1 MLQSQ
6 LLKLPGGGSEK
17 RACCCCA
24 AIDLVVTIS
33 PDCSIA
39 IIFCTK
45 GDITSPFS
53 LVLAVVV
60 VAEAVEGVGL
70 EAVEGVDEDV
80 AAGTG
85 ILLLSL

>member
-1 MLQSQ
+1 M
-6 LLKLPGGGSEK
+6 
-17 RACCCCA
+17 
-24 AIDLVVTIS
+24 VTIS

-60 VAEAVEGVGL
+60 VGEAVEGVGL
-70 EAVEGVDEDV
+70 EAVEGDRKSVV
-80 AAGTG
+80 
-85 ILLLSL
+85 